1 MMLTILKLL
10 KSPWIILG
18 CITAALT
25 VYFYGH
31 HVGYALRDLEMQSE
45 ISAKNEEARERE
57 SAVRAELDQTT
68 IQLKEAND
76 AITQKQTA
84 LDRAISSG
92 RVRFK
97 SASCVQANGN
107 PSPAASDR
115 DQGQTESD
123 RETLRLIAQIAA
135 DGDRAIVQLN
145 ACIDA
150 YNQVRE
156 MANGHR

>member
-1 MMLTILKLL
+1 MLKLL
-10 KSPWIILG
+10 RNPWIILG
-18 CITAALT
+18 CITAVLT
-25 VYFYGH
+25 AYTYGH
-31 HVGYALRDLEMQSE
+31 HVGYVLRDLEMQGE
-45 ISAKNEEARERE
+45 IAAKNDEARERE
-57 SAVRAELDQTT
+57 QKLTEQITQTQTELKD
-68 IQLKEAND
+68 AND

-92 RVRFK
+92 RVRLPA
-97 SASCVQANGN
+97 ASCVQASAGTT
-107 PSPAASDR
+107 AAPVDR
-115 DQGQTESD
+115 DQGSTESE

-156 MANGHR
+156 QVNGSYR

>member
-1 MMLTILKLL
+1 MMFSLLKLL
-10 KSPWIILG
+10 KNPWIILG
-18 CITAALT
+18 CITAVSTA
-25 VYFYGH
+25 YFYGH

-76 AITQKQTA
+76 AITQKQSA
-84 LDRAISSG
+84 LDRAISAG
-92 RVRFK
+92 RVRFP
-97 SASCVQANGN
+97 APRCVQADAS
-107 PSPAASDR
+107 PSAPAVDR
-115 DQGQTESD
+115 VESQTESD

-156 MANGHR
+156 AANGHP

>member
-1 MMLTILKLL
+1 MLALIRN
-10 KSPWIILG
+10 PWIILG
-18 CITAALT
+18 ALSA
-25 VYFYGH
+25 VLIAYFYGH
-31 HVGYALRDLEMQSE
+31 HAGFVQRDQEMQIE
-45 ISAKNEEARERE
+45 ISHKNEEARERE

-68 IQLKEAND
+68 TQLKDAND